1 MSSLKYIIIP
11 FSAAVISQSIKI
23 LFEYIKY
30 KKISF
35 IRFING
41 MGGMPSTH
49 STLVSSM
56 CMIVYLDYGISPLF
70 AVTLFF
76 SLIVIYDSM
85 GIRYESG
92 KQAKIINEYTGS
104 NLKEKIGHKPIEVL
118 VGILLGIL
126 FSLVIN
132 IIIK

>member
-35 IRFING
+35 MRFING

-92 KQAKIINEYTGS
+92 KQAEIINKYTGS